1 MATAVTE
8 SALLAA
14 LSALLYMAGWM
25 PLISQFVL
33 LACGMPI
40 TLAGV
45 KHGGQRAWLAALCA
59 TIVVTLTGGPTEG
72 FFYFTSFGALG
83 AICGHFLFA
92 EEDPGRIFLLGAGW
106 FFVLLVPCTTVI
118 EKVLGLG
125 DSLGEIQRGFVWFAM
140 IAFDYMPGLDPASA
154 KSLGELFSRVTAT
167 AVLCPLAFFAA
178 FSAVMFYSNHLFSF
192 LICWRL
198 RLPVPPPADLR
209 SLRTP
214 RVLLLLLPV
223 LAFAC
228 LATGPTS
235 GTVSASLALNAF
247 SIALFIAYV
256 GGFAISVIL
265 LDRSTL
271 TPFKRMGVSL
281 LVMFPLFWV
290 AILVGL
296 LDAFVDLRSKD
307 DGRMKKLRRF

>member
-14 LSALLYMAGWM
+14 LSALLYIASWM
-25 PLISQFVL
+25 PLLSQFVL

-40 TLAGV
+40 TIAGV

-59 TIVVTLTGGPTEG
+59 TIVITLTGGPTEG
-72 FFYFTSFGALG
+72 FLYAMPFGALG
-83 AICGHFLFA
+83 ALCGHFLHV
-92 EEDPGRIFLLGAGW
+92 EEEPGRGFLLGTGW
-106 FFVLLVPCTTVI
+106 LFVLMVPATTVI
-118 EKVLGLG
+118 ERLLGLG
-125 DSLGEIQRGFVWFAM
+125 DSLGEVQRGFVWFAM
-140 IAFDYMPGLDPASA
+140 ILTDYVPFISA
-154 KSLGELFSRVTAT
+154 ETARWAGDLLSRVTAT
-167 AVLCPLAFFAA
+167 GVLCPLAFFAA
-178 FSAVMFYSNHLFSF
+178 FSAVMYYSNHLFSF
-192 LICWRL
+192 IVCWRL
-198 RLPVPPPADLR
+198 RLAVPPPPDLR

-214 RVLLLLLPV
+214 RALLVILPV

-247 SIALFIAYV
+247 TIALFVAYV
-256 GGFAISVIL
+256 GGFAITVIL

-271 TPFKRMGVSL
+271 KPLQRMGVSL

-290 AILVGL
+290 AIVVGV
-296 LDAFVDLRSKD
+296 LDAFLDLRGAED
-307 DGRMKKLRRF
+307 QRMKKLRRF